1 MMFAPVPLELFE
13 AHIDHIT
20 LLIIPIKFEILLN
33 LFDSNEDMMQNV
45 YLASSFSFSASLS
58 PDIGRVTHSIGGQ

>member
-1 MMFAPVPLELFE
+1 MMFAPVPLELSE

-33 LFDSNEDMMQNV
+33 LFDSNKDMMQIV
-45 YLASSFSFSASLS
+45 YLASSLSFSASLS
-58 PDIGRVTHSIGGQ
+58 FDIGRVSHSIGSQ